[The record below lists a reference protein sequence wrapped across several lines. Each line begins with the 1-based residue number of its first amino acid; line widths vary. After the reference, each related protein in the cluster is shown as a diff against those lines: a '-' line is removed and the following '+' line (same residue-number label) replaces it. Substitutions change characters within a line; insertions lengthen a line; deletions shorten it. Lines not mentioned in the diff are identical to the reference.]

1 MHIYTLWHQ
10 GDNDDIPWIT
20 DAVDEYT
27 LDENGDFPP
36 PYLEKRT
43 DPLVRKLII
52 DVPEKAVRALF
63 DSPSVK
69 ATVVKD
75 DDQ

>member
-27 LDENGDFPP
+27 VDENGFPP
-36 PYLEKRT
+36 PYIEKRAN
-43 DPLVRKLII
+43 PLVRELIL

-63 DSPSVK
+63 ASPVVK
-69 ATVVKD
+69 AAVVKENAP
-75 DDQ
+75 